1 MRIVNR
7 AEFLAMPTGTVF
19 NKWTPLI
26 LGDPCIK
33 GATWGNDFLVQYLDQ
48 IQSPEFED
56 YMDSLYR
63 LEAGVEIPMDFD
75 SGSRDGL
82 FDDDQLFAVWS
93 DADVE
98 ALITRLQNRK
108 L

>member
-7 AEFLAMPTGTVF
+7 TEFLAMPTGTVF
-19 NKWTPLI
+19 NKWKPMI
-26 LGDPCIK
+26 FEEPCIK
-33 GATWGNDFLVQYLDQ
+33 GETWGNDFLVQYLDQ
-48 IQSPEFED
+48 LQTPDGSE
-56 YMDSLYR
+56 YMDTLYS
-63 LEAGVEIPMDFD
+63 LEAGTAIPMDFD

-82 FDDDQLFAVWS
+82 FDDEQLFAVWS

-108 L
+108 Q